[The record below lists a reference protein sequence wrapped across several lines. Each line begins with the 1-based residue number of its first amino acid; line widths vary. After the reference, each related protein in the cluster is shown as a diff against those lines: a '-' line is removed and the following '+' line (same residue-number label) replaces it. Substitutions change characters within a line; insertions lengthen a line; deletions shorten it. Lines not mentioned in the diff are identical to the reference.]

1 MEESSSTA
9 RLFFCADWCIL
20 LKFPVG
26 ITLNP
31 RNPVKAEVFPLF
43 LQPLPRIKT
52 SAKSHS
58 TMNRMLIYNT
68 KAEQIT
74 YIVSA
79 SKFKIRHKKQSKLIF
94 FNHEHIKS
102 FDSILFFI
110 ATNEI

>member
-1 MEESSSTA
+1 
-9 RLFFCADWCIL
+9 
-20 LKFPVG
+20 
-26 ITLNP
+26 
-31 RNPVKAEVFPLF
+31 
-43 LQPLPRIKT
+43 
-52 SAKSHS
+52 
-58 TMNRMLIYNT
+58 MNRMLIYNT